1 MCCVLFDFNVASKNF
16 KEKDIERQPSL
27 EIEIVDYI
35 SPVTLMFNEIEIDQ
49 GNDCLKSFESVAL

>member
-16 KEKDIERQPSL
+16 NEKDIERQPSL

-35 SPVTLMFNEIEIDQ
+35 SPVTFMFDEVEIDQ
-49 GNDCLKSFESVAL
+49 GNDC